1 MVNATVPTREFVY
14 HYPVP
19 RELSI
24 KDGQIKKWID
34 ISKMCR
40 YNCSKNDDMSIFII
54 YTTSRHGYIKVNPK
68 HSKMK
73 NLTLIKYSLI
83 IGITLAHDL
92 NYAMYLILEIKRR
105 YF

>member
-19 RELSI
+19 RELST

-34 ISKMCR
+34 ISKICR
-40 YNCSKNDDMSIFII
+40 YNCSKNDDISIFNI
-54 YTTSRHGYIKVNPK
+54 YTTSRRGYIKVNPK
-68 HSKMK
+68 HSRIK

-83 IGITLAHDL
+83 IGITLAPDL
-92 NYAMYLILEIKRR
+92 NHAMYYVLSS
-105 YF
+105 